1 MEALG
6 GLLLIWFL
14 AWFFTSFIPAVF
26 SILMDHDIYGIIVIL
41 DLVLIAIW
49 FTLNIKETEAGYKRN
64 YFYKD
69 HVMTLYAFCFMAALI
84 SFIPLLQVIML
95 FIMSIGV
102 LASIKL

>member
-1 MEALG
+1 MEVLG
-6 GLLLIWFL
+6 LMLLIWFGV
-14 AWFFTSFIPAVF
+14 WFFTSFIPAVF
-26 SILMDHDIYGIIVIL
+26 SILMDHDIYVIIVIL